1 MLSPPGRLRSE
12 KKERGRPTLRAAGP
26 AVFDASVLYSISLV
40 RSHPGKCSM
49 ADFDAT
55 TEPHP
60 TPVASTQSAS
70 AAGTF
75 VPARRV
81 VAADGSELATETRW
95 LLQQRLRNAS
105 VVLIVGFSLV
115 FFRLSFLYGRES
127 LAVFFYGILIAL
139 LVICTAAL
147 SSRWQPSLRRLRQLE
162 IALFVLIVMLFMAA
176 QYVLMLRAVREN
188 DPARLARAVK
198 ISILWMVSF
207 MFTYAIFIPNSWRRA
222 ARVIVAMA
230 LAPIIVPWIL
240 GFIHPEL
247 YKVAIRAASLENLS
261 EDGVFLVLGAF
272 TAIFG
277 THTINTLRTEA
288 YRARLLNQYRL
299 GRKLGGGGMG
309 EVYLAEHQLLK
320 RPCAIKVIR
329 HDLIGN
335 QRIFARF
342 EREVRATAQLS
353 HWNTIEIFDYGRND
367 NGAFFYVME
376 YLPGLSLADLVE
388 RFGPLPAPR
397 VIYLLRQAC
406 DALHE
411 AHEAGLVHRDIKPA
425 NLMAAYRGGLHDVT
439 KILDFGLVKTLS
451 EDEKAPHLSRD
462 GTVAGSPLYMAPE
475 QILHTHAPDR
485 RTDVYALGA
494 VAYFMLTG
502 KPPFTGEGPMEVM
515 ISHVRDA
522 VIPPSQLQSEIPA
535 DLESVVLRCLAKRPE
550 DRYQDTPSL
559 GDALDACADAANW
572 SARHASLWWQTHQS
586 ETRQDS
592 QSHPVEKH
600 VTPTPPTMAVADG
613 FDRTTANRLI

>member
-1 MLSPPGRLRSE
+1 
-12 KKERGRPTLRAAGP
+12 
-26 AVFDASVLYSISLV
+26 
-40 RSHPGKCSM
+40 M

-70 AAGTF
+70 EAGTF

-95 LLQQRLRNAS
+95 LLQQRLRAAS

-115 FFRLSFLYGRES
+115 FFRLAILFGRES
-127 LAVFFYGILIAL
+127 LAVFFYGMLIAL
-139 LVICTAAL
+139 LVVCAAAL
-147 SSRWQPSLRRLRQLE
+147 SSHWQPSLRRLRQLE
-162 IALFVLIVMLFMAA
+162 IALFVVIVILFMAA
-176 QYVLMLRAVREN
+176 QYVLMLRAVRDN
-188 DPARLARAVK
+188 DPTRLARAVK

-222 ARVIVAMA
+222 ARVIIPMA

-247 YKVAIRAASLENLS
+247 YRVAIKAASLENLS

-277 THTINTLRTEA
+277 THTINTLRIEA

-329 HDLIGN
+329 HDLVGN

-451 EDEKAPHLSRD
+451 ETETAPHLSRD

-475 QILHTHAPDR
+475 QIMHTHAPDR
-485 RTDVYALGA
+485 RTDIYALGA

-515 ISHVRDA
+515 IAHVRDA
-522 VIPPSQLQSEIPA
+522 VSPPSQLRSEIPA

-550 DRYQDTPSL
+550 DRFQDTQSL

-572 SARHASLWWQTHQS
+572 SARHAALWWQAH
-586 ETRQDS
+586 EGGARQDS

-600 VTPTPPTMAVADG
+600 VTPTPSTMAVADN
-613 FDRTTANRLI
+613 FDRATADRFM